1 MKTSMLL
8 LAAAAAAFAQ
18 PPAGSMPRTP
28 DVSSLKTYLSLTDA
42 QVNTLQQARQSEMTA
57 LRSVFE
63 EIQTKETALRNLLN
77 TNTTDAAA
85 VGRLVLDIQT
95 ARKKVESTQATYR
108 TQAVNTLTADQ
119 KTKLTA
125 LDTAMK
131 LRDEIQQAVMLN
143 LLQPEEGPGGP
154 GFGGPGFGPGGPGGR
169 GFGPP
174 PGGMMMRN
182 PRQ

>member
-1 MKTSMLL
+1 MKTNLL
-8 LAAAAAAFAQ
+8 LMAAAAVAMAQ
-18 PPAGSMPRTP
+18 PPAGSPPRTP
-28 DVSSLKTYLSLTDA
+28 DVSSVKAYLNLTDA
-42 QVNTLQQARQSEMTA
+42 QISTLQTLRQNEMTA

-63 EIQTKETALRNLLN
+63 EIQAKETALRNLLN

-95 ARKKVESTQATYR
+95 ARKKIESTQASYR
-108 TQAVNTLTADQ
+108 TQAVNTLTPDQ
-119 KTKLTA
+119 KTKLAA
-125 LDTAMK
+125 LDTAMR
-131 LRDEIQQAVMLN
+131 LRDEIQQAMALN
-143 LLQPEEGPGGP
+143 LLEPEAGPGGP
-154 GFGGPGFGPGGPGGR
+154 GFGGPGGR

>member
-1 MKTSMLL
+1 MKTSILIV
-8 LAAAAAAFAQ
+8 AAAAATFAQ
-18 PPAGSMPRTP
+18 PPAGLPRTP
-28 DVSSLKTYLSLTDA
+28 DVSSLKTYLALTDA

-85 VGRLVLDIQT
+85 VGRLVLDVQA

-108 TQAVNTLTADQ
+108 TQAVNTLTAEQ
-119 KTKLTA
+119 KTKLAA
-125 LDTAMK
+125 LETAMK

-143 LLQPEEGPGGP
+143 LLEPEAGPGGA
-154 GFGGPGFGPGGPGGR
+154 GFGGPGGPGGPGGR